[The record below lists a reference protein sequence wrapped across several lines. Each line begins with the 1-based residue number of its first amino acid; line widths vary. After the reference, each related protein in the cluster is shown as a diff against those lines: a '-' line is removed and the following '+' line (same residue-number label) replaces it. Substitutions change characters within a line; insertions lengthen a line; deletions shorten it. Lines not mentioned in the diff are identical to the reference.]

1 MLRAAV
7 IGLQPAEFQ
16 ARRIR
21 DAARERGRLLAGRD
35 AAALHADV
43 DLDQGAQLDAEILR
57 HARGR
62 VDLLGRVEAQRDRR
76 ILRER
81 GKAAQLALTDN
92 LIADQDV
99 LHAAA
104 HQRFRLA
111 DLLHALADRAVRDLP
126 QRDRGRFVR
135 LGMRTHAHAGR
146 AGKLRHFR
154 DVAVE
159 RVEVDDQRRRI
170 DVCDRSTDLGG
181 RRVHRFTRKAFERSI
196 FTAGRAC
203 PLRAWRTR
211 KRVPRNFMSDVPR
224 IRIADIHKSFGPLEV
239 LRGVSFDVHRGN
251 VVSVI
256 GASGSG
262 KSTLLRCVNYLE
274 PPNSGE
280 IYIEGEPLGSRMR
293 CARQRRPRSLAEI
306 NAMRRELGVVFQ
318 QFNLWP
324 HMTVLG
330 NVIEAPIRVRKLP
343 RKEAIAYGEEC
354 LRRVH
359 LIDKAGEYPARLSG
373 GQQQRA
379 AIARALAMRPKA
391 MLFDE
396 ATSSLDPELTDEVLG
411 VMRELAADGTTMIV
425 VTHEMGFAREVS
437 DRVIFLH
444 QGMIEEEGPPA
455 DIFGAPKSE
464 RLRQFL
470 SKYRK

>member
-1 MLRAAV
+1 LSIAQVLRA
-7 IGLQPAEFQ
+7 
-16 ARRIR
+16 
-21 DAARERGRLLAGRD
+21 REA
-35 AAALHADV
+35 
-43 DLDQGAQLDAEILR
+43 
-57 HARGR
+57 
-62 VDLLGRVEAQRDRR
+62 
-76 ILRER
+76 
-81 GKAAQLALTDN
+81 
-92 LIADQDV
+92 
-99 LHAAA
+99 
-104 HQRFRLA
+104 
-111 DLLHALADRAVRDLP
+111 
-126 QRDRGRFVR
+126 
-135 LGMRTHAHAGR
+135 
-146 AGKLRHFR
+146 
-154 DVAVE
+154 
-159 RVEVDDQRRRI
+159 
-170 DVCDRSTDLGG
+170 ST
-181 RRVHRFTRKAFERSI
+181 SI
-196 FTAGRAC
+196 
-203 PLRAWRTR
+203 
-211 KRVPRNFMSDVPR
+211 FMSDVPS

-274 PPNSGE
+274 PPDSGE
-280 IYIEGEPLGSRMR
+280 IYIEGEPLGTWVD
-293 CARQRRPRSLAEI
+293 ARGNSRPRSLSEI

-330 NVIEAPIRVRKLP
+330 NVIEAPIRVRKVP

-354 LRRVH
+354 LRRVK
-359 LIDKAGEYPARLSG
+359 LIDKTGEYPARLSG

-444 QGMIEEEGPPA
+444 QGMIEEEGSPA
-455 DIFGAPKSE
+455 DIFGAPTSE

>member
-1 MLRAAV
+1 
-7 IGLQPAEFQ
+7 
-16 ARRIR
+16 
-21 DAARERGRLLAGRD
+21 
-35 AAALHADV
+35 
-43 DLDQGAQLDAEILR
+43 
-57 HARGR
+57 
-62 VDLLGRVEAQRDRR
+62 
-76 ILRER
+76 
-81 GKAAQLALTDN
+81 
-92 LIADQDV
+92 
-99 LHAAA
+99 
-104 HQRFRLA
+104 
-111 DLLHALADRAVRDLP
+111 
-126 QRDRGRFVR
+126 
-135 LGMRTHAHAGR
+135 
-146 AGKLRHFR
+146 
-154 DVAVE
+154 
-159 RVEVDDQRRRI
+159 
-170 DVCDRSTDLGG
+170 
-181 RRVHRFTRKAFERSI
+181 
-196 FTAGRAC
+196 
-203 PLRAWRTR
+203 
-211 KRVPRNFMSDVPR
+211 MSDVPS
-224 IRIADIHKSFGPLEV
+224 IRIADIHKRFGPLEV

-280 IYIEGEPLGSRMR
+280 IYIDGEPLG
-293 CARQRRPRSLAEI
+293 ARVDARGQRKLRSIAEI

-343 RKEAIAYGEEC
+343 RKEAVAYGEEC
-354 LRRVH
+354 LRRVK

-391 MLFDE
+391 LLFDE

-425 VTHEMGFAREVS
+425 VTHEMNFAHEVS

-444 QGMIEEEGPPA
+444 QGVIEEEGRPA
-455 DIFGAPKSE
+455 DMFGAPKSD

>member
-1 MLRAAV
+1 MS
-7 IGLQPAEFQ
+7 
-16 ARRIR
+16 
-21 DAARERGRLLAGRD
+21 
-35 AAALHADV
+35 
-43 DLDQGAQLDAEILR
+43 
-57 HARGR
+57 
-62 VDLLGRVEAQRDRR
+62 
-76 ILRER
+76 
-81 GKAAQLALTDN
+81 
-92 LIADQDV
+92 
-99 LHAAA
+99 
-104 HQRFRLA
+104 
-111 DLLHALADRAVRDLP
+111 
-126 QRDRGRFVR
+126 
-135 LGMRTHAHAGR
+135 
-146 AGKLRHFR
+146 
-154 DVAVE
+154 
-159 RVEVDDQRRRI
+159 EVP
-170 DVCDRSTDLGG
+170 S
-181 RRVHRFTRKAFERSI
+181 
-196 FTAGRAC
+196 
-203 PLRAWRTR
+203 
-211 KRVPRNFMSDVPR
+211 

-239 LRGVSFDVHRGN
+239 LRGVSFDVQRGN

-280 IYIEGEPLGSRMR
+280 IYIEGEPLGTRVDSRG
-293 CARQRRPRSLAEI
+293 QSKPRSLAQI

-330 NVIEAPIRVRKLP
+330 NVIEAPIRVRKMP

-354 LRRVH
+354 LRRVQ
-359 LIDKAGEYPARLSG
+359 LIDKAAEYPARLSG

-411 VMRELAADGTTMIV
+411 VMRELANAGTTMIV
-425 VTHEMGFAREVS
+425 VTHEMNFAREVS

-444 QGMIEEEGPPA
+444 QGLIEEEGPPA
-455 DIFGAPKSE
+455 DLFGAPKSE

-470 SKYRK
+470 VKYRR